1 MNEYIRQVE
10 RNLRLPRGKKREV
23 LRDLREIF
31 DSAREHGESDAAVID
46 RLGPAAAY
54 ADTVSAPLG
63 GKRRAGFA
71 LPAAVLAL
79 AVALI
84 AVFLAAQAGRPPENV
99 IGQADAMT
107 QIRVTGGA
115 DLAPVFLAAGLL
127 AAAAAAVLFVLR
139 IRRRKGE
146 RE

>member
-31 DSAREHGESDAAVID
+31 DSAREHGESDADVID
-46 RLGPAAAY
+46 RLGSAAAY
-54 ADTVSAPLG
+54 ADTVSAPLS

-79 AVALI
+79 AVVLI

>member
-1 MNEYIRQVE
+1 M
-10 RNLRLPRGKKREV
+10 
-23 LRDLREIF
+23 
-31 DSAREHGESDAAVID
+31 SDAAVIE

-79 AVALI
+79 AVVLI

-99 IGQADAMT
+99 IGQADAVT
-107 QIRVTGGA
+107 QIRVTGGV
-115 DLAPVFLAAGLL
+115 DLAPVFLTFGLL
-127 AAAAAAVLFVLR
+127 AAAVAAVLFALR
-139 IRRRKGE
+139 IRRRKGD

>member
-1 MNEYIRQVE
+1 MREQY
-10 RNLRLPRGKKREV
+10 LRAVRRLLPRKVRQAV
-23 LRDLREIF
+23 VRDLEERF
-31 DSAREHGESDAAVID
+31 DAAADHGESEADVID

>member
-1 MNEYIRQVE
+1 MSTSVRWNGTCVCRAAKSG
-10 RNLRLPRGKKREV
+10 RC
-23 LRDLREIF
+23 
-31 DSAREHGESDAAVID
+31 SAICARSLHGESDAAVIE

-79 AVALI
+79 AVVLI

-99 IGQADAMT
+99 IGQADAVT
-107 QIRVTGGA
+107 QIRVTGGV
-115 DLAPVFLAAGLL
+115 DLAPVFLTFGLL
-127 AAAAAAVLFVLR
+127 AAAVAAVLFALR
-139 IRRRKGE
+139 IRRRKGD